1 MGNNYL
7 LLIGLSLLLVA
18 VDCATHD
25 SKIVSDTPNSIKN
38 NGGSNLD
45 SNTVEDKTVSGN
57 EGDQENIS
65 QDGIRGSLSKTDST
79 EQLGSKEGG
88 GMQNGNEKSNPETKG
103 KNGDFMKEKPSD
115 VVDTKGLLNE
125 GDHAGEASARKDGF
139 RGEECDPSTMCTDK
153 DNNFVAC
160 FQVPGN
166 ESPDI
171 FLLIKNKGKGPRT
184 ISITAPAFVQL
195 EKTQLQVPEKED
207 RKVKVSTRDGK
218 TSDMIVLKE
227 GTSSC
232 NLDFK
237 YLIMHNS
244 GKDSDKSAKSYINL
258 VSRSPS
264 AAIVFFAALLM
275 LASGWMC
282 FSFRKRILLDSH
294 SKYQRLDI
302 ELPVSA
308 VAAKTEPDVNDGW
321 DNNWGDNW
329 DDEEA
334 PHTPSMPV
342 TPRLSSKG
350 LASRRLNKEGWKD

>member
-1 MGNNYL
+1 
-7 LLIGLSLLLVA
+7 
-18 VDCATHD
+18 
-25 SKIVSDTPNSIKN
+25 
-38 NGGSNLD
+38 
-45 SNTVEDKTVSGN
+45 
-57 EGDQENIS
+57 
-65 QDGIRGSLSKTDST
+65 
-79 EQLGSKEGG
+79 
-88 GMQNGNEKSNPETKG
+88 
-103 KNGDFMKEKPSD
+103 
-115 VVDTKGLLNE
+115 
-125 GDHAGEASARKDGF
+125 
-139 RGEECDPSTMCTDK
+139 
-153 DNNFVAC
+153 
-160 FQVPGN
+160 
-166 ESPDI
+166 
-171 FLLIKNKGKGPRT
+171 
-184 ISITAPAFVQL
+184 
-195 EKTQLQVPEKED
+195 
-207 RKVKVSTRDGK
+207 
-218 TSDMIVLKE
+218 
-227 GTSSC
+227 
-232 NLDFK
+232 
-237 YLIMHNS
+237 MHNS